1 MVRRSTLFVVIAIL
15 LVAAALTTGIAT
27 ASAPPA
33 GAATVAAAPRAKDPS
48 TWDPR
53 ILPLVKFAEKARKLT
68 FEHPIPVEFL
78 TDAQFRKRVRNDDQ
92 KVTAADRRDTQRA
105 VEEIRA
111 LGLVV
116 GPVDLIGAEKDLSG
130 ADTLGYY
137 DQDAKK
143 MVIRGKD
150 LKDTET
156 RVTVVHELTHTLQD
170 QHFNLNKLSDA
181 TKTSGED
188 TALTALIE
196 GDATRVEDKYL
207 ASLSKKEQ
215 DAYDEALQKEL
226 DANKPGAAGTDLAGV
241 PPILGLLDE
250 APYDF
255 GEPFVDTLAAK
266 NGVTAIDGA
275 FRHPPT
281 SEQQIIDPVVY
292 FDNQSPL
299 KVAVPKLDAGDK
311 RQGSPDDF
319 GALSLFV
326 MLDSRGSFADALRAA
341 EAWGGDRYVSF
352 RRGGHTC
359 VRIATR
365 GRSNAATR
373 TLGTALQ
380 AWAAAGPANSASVA
394 VQPRL
399 VTLTACDLGGGTAPS
414 FDDLSGAVD
423 SMTGRVEIVAPGH
436 RGGRAPGGRHLHR
449 GSVRDR
455 SGAGTPPA
463 EGDGQQGRTG
473 ADPAELPEVRVHLR
487 SRLSR
492 YPPARGNRDGRPDG
506 DGEPAQVVG
515 RRRDVRRDDH
525 PHARLLRPH
534 RRTPGD
540 RPGPER
546 LHEHTALDRQRA
558 TCSRSWRR

>member
-1 MVRRSTLFVVIAIL
+1 MLVV
-15 LVAAALTTGIAT
+15 VAALTTGM
-27 ASAPPA
+27 APGA
-33 GAATVAAAPRAKDPS
+33 GASTAAASVARSAAGARRTKNPS

-78 TDAQFRKRVRNDDQ
+78 THAQFRTRVRNDDQ
-92 KVTAADRRDTQRA
+92 KVTAADRRNAQRA
-105 VEEIRA
+105 VEELRA

-143 MVIRGKD
+143 MVIRGQN

-156 RVTVVHELTHTLQD
+156 RVTVVHELTHALQD

-181 TKTSGED
+181 TKTSGTD

-207 ASLSKKEQ
+207 ASLSNKEQ
-215 DAYDEALQKEL
+215 DAYDKALQKEL
-226 DANKPGAAGTDLAGV
+226 DANQPGAAGTDLANV

-255 GEPFVDTLAAK
+255 GEPFVDVLAAK
-266 NGVTAIDGA
+266 NGDTAIDGA

-292 FDNQSPL
+292 FDNQAPL

-352 RRGGHTC
+352 RRGDHTC
-359 VRIATR
+359 VRIGMR
-365 GRSNAATR
+365 GRSKAATR

-380 AWAAAGPANSASVA
+380 AWAAAGPANAATVA
-394 VQPRL
+394 VQPEL

-414 FDDLSGAVD
+414 YDDLSAAVD
-423 SMTGRVEIVAPGH
+423 SMTGRVEIVRQVIEA
-436 RGGRAPGGRHLHR
+436 
-449 GSVRDR
+449 
-455 SGAGTPPA
+455 GAPPA
-463 EGDGQQGRTG
+463 AATCIADRFVT
-473 ADPAELPEVRVHLR
+473 DPALAP
-487 SRLSR
+487 
-492 YPPARGNRDGRPDG
+492 
-506 DGEPAQVVG
+506 
-515 RRRDVRRDDH
+515 
-525 PHARLLRPH
+525 LLQQQ
-534 RRTPGD
+534 TISKAD
-540 RPGPER
+540 EQ
-546 LHEHTALDRQRA
+546 LIRQSFQKFVSA
-558 TCSRSWRR
+558 CGTG

>member
-1 MVRRSTLFVVIAIL
+1 MVRRSTLFVVTAML
-15 LVAAALTTGIAT
+15 GVTAVLTAALTTAVAPAAGAST
-27 ASAPPA
+27 ASKS
-33 GAATVAAAPRAKDPS
+33 VAARHRAGNPS
-48 TWDPR
+48 RWDPR

-92 KVTAADRRDTQRA
+92 KVTAADRRNAQRA
-105 VEEIRA
+105 VEELRA

-130 ADTLGYY
+130 TDTLGYY

-143 MVIRGKD
+143 MVIRGQD
-150 LKDTET
+150 LEDTET
-156 RVTVVHELTHTLQD
+156 RVTVVHELTHALQD

-181 TKTSGED
+181 TKTSGAD

-215 DAYDEALQKEL
+215 DAYDKALQKEI
-226 DANKPGAAGTDLAGV
+226 DANEPGAAGTDLANV
-241 PPILGLLDE
+241 PPILGLIQE

-266 NGVTAIDGA
+266 NGDTAIDGA

-292 FDNQSPL
+292 FDNLAPL
-299 KVAVPKLDAGDK
+299 PVAVPKVDAGDK
-311 RQGSPDDF
+311 RQGSPDVF

-352 RRGGHTC
+352 RRGDHTC
-359 VRIATR
+359 VRIGMR
-365 GRSNAATR
+365 GRSKAATR

-380 AWAAAGPANSASVA
+380 AWAAAGPANAASVA
-394 VQPRL
+394 VRPEL

-414 FDDLSGAVD
+414 FDDLSAAVD
-423 SMTGRVEIVAPGH
+423 SMTGRVEIVRQVIEA
-436 RGGRAPGGRHLHR
+436 
-449 GSVRDR
+449 
-455 SGAGTPPA
+455 GAPPA
-463 EGDGQQGRTG
+463 AATCIADRFVT
-473 ADPAELPEVRVHLR
+473 DPALTP
-487 SRLSR
+487 
-492 YPPARGNRDGRPDG
+492 
-506 DGEPAQVVG
+506 
-515 RRRDVRRDDH
+515 
-525 PHARLLRPH
+525 LLQESSISKA
-534 RRTPGD
+534 D
-540 RPGPER
+540 EQ
-546 LHEHTALDRQRA
+546 LIRQSFQKFVSA
-558 TCSRSWRR
+558 CGTG